1 MESTRSLHPWVAE
14 RRDRITFAIQT
25 TDEKE
30 ALRGPAL
37 LEAAPVVEDLGFDA
51 IFLGDHPAWAP
62 ECYTWLTAIA
72 MVTKRVFLGPMV
84 ASAPYRNP
92 LLTARLVS
100 DIDHLSGGRFVNGL
114 GIGWNASEWGIGTN
128 EFERM
133 GLPYP
138 STRERQQALE
148 ETIAII
154 RGVWGPEPF
163 SFDGA
168 SIQIKDAQVPPPRQ
182 QPEPPLCIAGGGR
195 NTLNQVAR
203 LADMS
208 NFGPG
213 PAGGTDDVD
222 EAARRLAVLEEEC
235 RRAGRDHRDIL
246 RSHFIHWL
254 ILAED
259 QRDLEAKI
267 ARYFEHGISA
277 FWSRNLVALT
287 VPDAVDYF
295 GKHVDIGMQY
305 FVCQIL
311 DPLGDQETMELL
323 AKEVRPHFSC

>member
-1 MESTRSLHPWVAE
+1 MESVRPLHPWVAE
-14 RRDRITFAIQT
+14 RRDKVTFAIQT
-25 TDEKE
+25 TDEREKP
-30 ALRGPAL
+30 RGPAL
-37 LEAAPVVEDLGFDA
+37 LKAAPVVEELGFDA

-72 MVTKRVFLGPMV
+72 QVTERVFIGPMV
-84 ASAPYRNP
+84 AAAPYRNP

-100 DIDHLSGGRFVNGL
+100 DIDNLSGGRFINGL

-138 STRERQQALE
+138 PAAERQQALD
-148 ETIAII
+148 ETIAVM
-154 RGVWGPEPF
+154 RGLWGAEPF
-163 SFDGA
+163 SFDGQA
-168 SIQIKDAQVPPPRQ
+168 IQIRDANVPPPKQ

-213 PAGGTDDVD
+213 PAGGTNDHEV
-222 EAARRLAVLEEEC
+222 AGQRLATLRREC
-235 RRAGRDHRDIL
+235 ETVGRDYNDIL

-254 ILAED
+254 ILAETQQELD
-259 QRDLEAKI
+259 AKVTK
-267 ARYFEHGISA
+267 YFPDGLSS
-277 FWSRNLVALT
+277 FWGLNLVALT
-287 VPDAVDYF
+287 VPEAIEYF
-295 GKHVDIGMQY
+295 GRYVAIGMQY
-305 FVCQIL
+305 FVCQVL
-311 DPLGDQETMELL
+311 DPLGDVETLELL
-323 AKEVRPHFSC
+323 AREIVPGFRS